1 MKMRGS
7 ASNTA
12 GTLKTALEAAEA
24 QKTERPDGT
33 THVDLKPGQVTM
45 RPELFQPREFSYG
58 ARITDTVYVKKLAGQ
73 IKLVGELDPI
83 AVIRMGDA
91 WVCIDGHHRLAAYK
105 HVKWQGAIRCEWF
118 GGSVREAVDEAVS
131 RNRTV
136 KLEVPKE
143 DRQEQA
149 WKRVL
154 LGWGSKREI
163 ALLCGVSETIVAMM
177 RRVKARAEGST
188 KEAQEMRGRLAG
200 PLMETTWSLARLAHL
215 HAEPAEMDA
224 EKKAGQLARSIRSRL
239 EDRLS
244 RDPAVTARALAIYDP
259 ELPEPLRA
267 ALANDKPETDGAEE
281 EIERRKRRPAPELV
295 EKRGALLRE
304 AEEIEAELARREGVS
319 DSDLAWTAAVEAAED
334 DTPAPPGG

>member
-12 GTLKTALEAAEA
+12 STLRTALEAAEA
-24 QKTERPDGT
+24 QYESGTKRPEGT
-33 THVDLKPGQVTM
+33 AHVDLKPDQITM
-45 RPELFQPREFSYG
+45 RPELFQPREFAFG
-58 ARITDTVYVKKLAGQ
+58 TRVTDTPYVKKLAGQ

-83 AVIRMGDA
+83 TVIRLGDA

-105 HVKWQGAIRCEWF
+105 RVKWQGAIKCEWF

-154 LGWGSKREI
+154 LGWGSKKEI
-163 ALLCGVSETIVAMM
+163 ARLCGVSESIVAMM

-200 PLMETTWSLARLAHL
+200 PLVETTWSLARLAHL
-215 HAEPAEMDA
+215 HADPPEMDA

-244 RDPAVTARALAIYDP
+244 KDPAVTARALAIYDP

-267 ALANDKPETDGAEE
+267 ALSKDDPETDGAEE
-281 EIERRKRRPAPELV
+281 EIERRKRRPTAALV
-295 EKRGALLRE
+295 ERREALLRE
-304 AEEIEAELARREGVS
+304 AEEIGVELARREGVS
-319 DSDLAWTAAVEAAED
+319 NSDLAWTAAVEAAEGD
-334 DTPAPPGG
+334 P